1 MTPTLIKKSPQIYI
15 KCNSLEEY
23 ESHFGIGQFL
33 EFYEDNWE
41 AIPHNQ
47 IYSINEFK
55 LETIYRQYLEQF
67 CIKQDCEIEHIV
79 SDSIVK
85 GGIICIA
92 DAFFTIDNIIMDM
105 DRGVPKDF
113 IFEWY
118 WDYMEYGDINY
129 NHFINK
135 FIGMEG
141 ITNLEELHKRI
152 LQFRYEDKWSV
163 VYHSINHYM
172 NHKGIFITDRHLNIF
187 QIGNYL
193 KDQYNIYLDID
204 NNNDLLIIHDDG
216 LEFECQIK
224 WMDGGDILKN
234 NELLLTYLYNVLN
247 TKVCAK
253 LEKR

>member
-1 MTPTLIKKSPQIYI
+1 MILIKKSPQIYI

-23 ESHFGIGQFL
+23 ESHFGVGQFL
-33 EFYEDNWE
+33 DLYKDGNWPTT
-41 AIPHNQ
+41 ISSNK
-47 IYSINEFK
+47 IYSILEYK
-55 LETIYRQYLEQF
+55 LETIYGQYLDKF
-67 CIKQDCEIEHIV
+67 LKKQDVEIEHIV

-105 DRGVPKDF
+105 DRDVPKDF

-135 FIGMEG
+135 FIGVEG
-141 ITNLEELHKRI
+141 ITNLEEIHKRI
-152 LQFRYEDKWSV
+152 LQYRYEDKWSV
-163 VYHSINHYM
+163 VHHSINHYL

-187 QIGNYL
+187 HIGNYL
-193 KDQYNIYLDID
+193 KDQYNICLDID
-204 NNNDLLIIHDDG
+204 NNQDVLMISQDG
-216 LEFECQIK
+216 KTFECTINGMQY
-224 WMDGGDILKN
+224 GDILKN
-234 NELLLTYLYNVLN
+234 NESLLNYLYNLCV
-247 TKVCAK
+247 K

>member
-1 MTPTLIKKSPQIYI
+1 MLIKKSPQIYI

-67 CIKQDCEIEHIV
+67 CIKQDVEIEHIV

-105 DRGVPKDF
+105 DRSVPKDF

-141 ITNLEELHKRI
+141 ITNLEEIHKRI
-152 LQFRYEDKWSV
+152 LQYRYEDKWSV
-163 VYHSINHYM
+163 VYHSINHYL

-224 WMDGGDILKN
+224 WMKEGGDILKN
-234 NELLLTYLYNVLN
+234 NEPLLNYLYNILN
-247 TKVCAK
+247 NKTCAK